1 MEDVK
6 LRNLFSSFEPELTSD
21 IEFMEKIQRNLDTV
35 ELIRRQTVS
44 ERSKNKKA
52 VMIAASVGFI
62 VGVLFSLLV
71 PYLSHEVTNWRL
83 TLPGESFLNMLVD
96 NFTLIVWLVIGATS
110 VLTALNTY
118 ELTLSLQQTKSP
130 SQS

>member
-1 MEDVK
+1 MEDEK
-6 LRNLFSSFEPELTSD
+6 LRNLFSGFEPELTPD

-62 VGVLFSLLV
+62 VGVLF
-71 PYLSHEVTNWRL
+71 
-83 TLPGESFLNMLVD
+83 
-96 NFTLIVWLVIGATS
+96 
-110 VLTALNTY
+110 
-118 ELTLSLQQTKSP
+118 
-130 SQS
+130 